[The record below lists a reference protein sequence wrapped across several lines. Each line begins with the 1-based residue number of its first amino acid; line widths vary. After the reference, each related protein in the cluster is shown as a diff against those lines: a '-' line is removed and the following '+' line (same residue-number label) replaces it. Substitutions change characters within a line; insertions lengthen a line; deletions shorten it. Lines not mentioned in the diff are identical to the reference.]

1 MSTASLPVAPAVSRF
16 RVGWRQGFAAVLVA
30 AVASL
35 AGPVQGAALRLVVGG
50 LDKQVYLPVL
60 LAQRLGLFAQ
70 QGLEVE
76 LLDDA
81 SGVRAED
88 QLLTGAVQGVVG
100 FYDHTIVLQARG
112 KFVRS
117 VVQFSR
123 TPGEVVVAGARV
135 AQLRSPADFKG
146 RALGVAGLGGSSHWL
161 MQYLGQSHGVRVAD
175 MEFVPLR
182 TSALA
187 EALAQGR
194 VDAVMTTEPTA
205 TRLLHTGQ
213 GRQLLDLRTPETT
226 AAALGGPYPGACLY
240 MASAWVEAHRTE
252 VQKLANALVR
262 ALRYLDG
269 HTAAEIAA
277 QVPERDLNGD
287 RTAWVAALNAGKS
300 MFIAD
305 GRMPA
310 DGPANVLRVLGQ
322 AQRAVQGQSI
332 DLARTFTTEFVA
344 AAR

>member
-1 MSTASLPVAPAVSRF
+1 
-16 RVGWRQGFAAVLVA
+16 VLVLA
-30 AVASL
+30 AALL
-35 AGPVQGAALRLVVGG
+35 AGPAQAAALRLVVGG

-60 LAQRLGLFAQ
+60 LAQRLGLFAE

-100 FYDHTIVLQARG
+100 FYDHAIVLQARG

-123 TPGEVVVAGARV
+123 TPGEVVVAAARV
-135 AQLRSPADFKG
+135 PQLRSAADFKG
-146 RALGVAGLGGSSHWL
+146 RALGVAGLGGSTHWL
-161 MQYLGQSHGVRVAD
+161 TQYLGQSHGVRLSD

-187 EALAQGR
+187 DALAQGR
-194 VDAVMTTEPTA
+194 VDAVMTTEPAA
-205 TRLLHTGQ
+205 TRLLRAGQ
-213 GRQLLDLRTPETT
+213 GRLLLDLRTPEAT

-240 MASAWVEAHRTE
+240 MASAWIEAHRAE

-262 ALRYLDG
+262 ALRYLDS
-269 HTAAEIAA
+269 HAAADIAG
-277 QVPERDLNGD
+277 QLPERDLGGD
-287 RTAWVAALNAGKS
+287 RAAWVAALAAGKS

-322 AQRAVQGQSI
+322 AQRAVQGQPI

>member
-1 MSTASLPVAPAVSRF
+1 MSTAPLPAALSKAR
-16 RVGWRQGFAAVLVA
+16 RRTGWWPGLAAVLVVL
-30 AVASL
+30 AVW
-35 AGPVQGAALRLVVGG
+35 AGPAQATALRLVVGG

-60 LAQRLGLFAQ
+60 LAQRLGLFAE

-76 LLDDA
+76 LIDDA
-81 SGVRAED
+81 SGVRAEE

-100 FYDHTIVLQARG
+100 FYDHAIVLQARG

-123 TPGEVVVAGARV
+123 TPGEVVVAGAR
-135 AQLRSPADFKG
+135 ATPLRSPADFKG
-146 RALGVAGLGGSSHWL
+146 RALGVAGLGGSTHWL

-175 MEFVPLR
+175 MEFVPLGIG
-182 TSALA
+182 ALVD
-187 EALAQGR
+187 ALEQGR

-205 TRLLHTGQ
+205 TRLQRAGR
-213 GRQLLDLRTPETT
+213 GRQLLDLRTPEAT

-240 MASAWVEAHRTE
+240 MASAWVEAHRPQ

-262 ALRYLDG
+262 ALRYIDG
-269 HTAAEIAA
+269 HSAAELAM
-277 QVPERDLNGD
+277 QVAERDLGGD
-287 RTAWVAALNAGKS
+287 RAAWVAALTAGKS
-300 MFIAD
+300 MFIPD

-310 DGPANVLRVLGQ
+310 EGPANVLRVLGQ
-322 AQRAVQGQSI
+322 AQRAVQGQPI
-332 DLARTFTTEFVA
+332 DLARTFTTEFVD

>member
-1 MSTASLPVAPAVSRF
+1 LV
-16 RVGWRQGFAAVLVA
+16 AVL
-30 AVASL
+30 AVLAVL
-35 AGPVQGAALRLVVGG
+35 AMALWAGPAQAAALRLVVGG

-60 LAQRLGLFAQ
+60 LAQRLGLFAE

-81 SGVRAED
+81 SGVRAEE

-100 FYDHTIVLQARG
+100 FYDHAIVLQARG

-117 VVQFSR
+117 VVQLSR
-123 TPGEVVVAGARV
+123 TPGEVVVAGARA

-146 RALGVAGLGGSSHWL
+146 RALGVAGLGGSTHWL

-182 TSALA
+182 SSALSD
-187 EALAQGR
+187 ALAQGR
-194 VDAVMTTEPTA
+194 VDAVMTTEPAA
-205 TRLLHTGQ
+205 TRLLRAGQ
-213 GRQLLDLRTPETT
+213 GRLLLDLRTPEAT

-240 MASAWVEAHRTE
+240 MAPAWVEAHRAE

-262 ALRYLDG
+262 ALRYIDT
-269 HTAAEIAA
+269 HTAADLAA
-277 QVPERDLNGD
+277 RLTERDLGGD
-287 RTAWVAALNAGKS
+287 RAAWIAALSAGKS
-300 MFIAD
+300 MFIPD

-322 AQRAVQGQSI
+322 AQRAVQGQPI